1 MIRTRVGYAG
11 GRTNS
16 PNYSNLG
23 NHTETVQI
31 DYNPEFIT
39 YSQLLNIFWNSHQP
53 TKQSHS
59 QQYKNVVFFHN
70 KKQHLQTMESKME
83 LEQKIDQ
90 TVKTGIMPL
99 GSFTMAEDYHQKYY
113 LKNHALKK
121 EIMRIYPRH
130 NDIVDSTA
138 AARLNGYIGRNGSK
152 EQLSREIE
160 NLGLSDAGKRL
171 LIKSVPQ

>member
-59 QQYKNVVFFHN
+59 RQYKNVVFFHN
-70 KKQHLQTMESKME
+70 KKQQLQAMESKID
-83 LEQKIDQ
+83 LEQKINK
-90 TVKTGIMPL
+90 TVKTGVMPL
-99 GSFTMAEDYHQKYY
+99 NSFTMAENYHQKYY

-121 EIMRIYPRH
+121 EIMRIYPLH
-130 NDIVDSTA
+130 KDFVDSTA
-138 AARLNGYIGRNGSK
+138 AARLNGYIGRNGSR

-160 NLGLSDAGKRL
+160 SLGLSDAGKRL
-171 LIKSVPQ
+171 LIKLVTK